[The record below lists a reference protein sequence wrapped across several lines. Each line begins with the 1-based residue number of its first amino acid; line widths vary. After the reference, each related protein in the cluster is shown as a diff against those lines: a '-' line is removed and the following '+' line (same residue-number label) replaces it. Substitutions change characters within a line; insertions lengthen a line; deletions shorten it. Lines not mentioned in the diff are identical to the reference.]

1 MAATPKPD
9 AADSDEPQE
18 PPETESPFA
27 VPSFEEIEKG
37 LSRPS
42 RKERES

>member
-9 AADSDEPQE
+9 TADRDESPDS
-18 PPETESPFA
+18 PATESPFA
-27 VPSFEEIEKG
+27 VPAFEEIEKG

-42 RKERES
+42 QRERES